1 MEQPRLAVITVVV
14 VLVEP
19 VPLDKNVAEECV
31 SVCLIV
37 LAETV
42 EMMDVVEIRVVSVLP
57 LKLVQM
63 ESVPELPLLI
73 VPVDHVV
80 PIELVEVADLVLLD
94 KDAELDNVSVTMIV
108 TKRTVVTLSNLKE
121 QTLVCALK
129 DLAELAP
136 QVSLV
141 VPLVDVQHPHRAL
154 SQLQSLI
161 VLQDVQLEPPPR
173 LPLAP
178 QL

>member
-1 MEQPRLAVITVVV
+1 M
-14 VLVEP
+14 EP

-42 EMMDVVEIRVVSVLP
+42 EMMDVEEIRVVSVLP
-57 LKLVQM
+57 LKLVPM
-63 ESVPELPLLI
+63 ESVPELPPLI

-80 PIELVEVADLVLLD
+80 PIELVEVVDLVLLD
-94 KDAELDNVSVTMIV
+94 KDAVLDNVSVTMIV
-108 TKRTVVTLSNLKE
+108 TKRTVVTLSNQKE

-129 DLAELAP
+129 DLVELAL
-136 QVSLV
+136 QVLPV
-141 VPLVDVQHPHRAL
+141 VPMEDVQHLHHAP
-154 SQLQSLI
+154 SQSQSLI
-161 VLQDVQLEPPPR
+161 VLQDVQLQPPPQ
-173 LPLAP
+173 LLLAP

>member
-1 MEQPRLAVITVVV
+1 M
-14 VLVEP
+14 EP

-31 SVCLIV
+31 SVCPIV

-42 EMMDVVEIRVVSVLP
+42 VMMDVVEIPVVSVLP

-63 ESVPELPLLI
+63 ESVLELPLSI
-73 VPVDHVV
+73 VPVDHAV
-80 PIELVEVADLVLLD
+80 PIELVEVVDLVLLD

-108 TKRTVVTLSNLKE
+108 TKRTVVTLFNLKE

-129 DLAELAP
+129 DLAEPAP

-141 VPLVDVQHPHRAL
+141 VPMVDVQHPHHAL
-154 SQLQSLI
+154 SQSQSLI
-161 VLQDVQLEPPPR
+161 VLQDDQLEAPPPLL
-173 LPLAP
+173 LPL